1 MKKSKFL
8 SIALAG
14 LMMSTVLANLTACQ
28 EPVPGG
34 TNIDFEDLVPETYG
48 EWDGN
53 YIYRGNVK
61 SKTTGEDAQYLVNQ
75 VELDGVAYDVISCND
90 YEVFEDTLYL
100 TLLVSDMNYSTCLV
114 AYDVY
119 AQEQTLIF
127 HKFRDEKDVATDY
140 FEYEMHYVE
149 QVFDNGDIMVSGTRR
164 WYSMDG
170 TPAPDGAETKT
181 LMFIIDQFGTVVEEV
196 PDDYQFYTRVSKDYW
211 QRYDYTG
218 DSQKLYARAWRGL
231 PVLVYDLAPVHN
243 YKYQVTFVEQ
253 NGAVG
258 YFIETWRDKKE
269 GEWYDRF
276 VKLEFFDLKQNKLT
290 TLFESETDR
299 YAEWVVVPTKTCLYL
314 YDDEDYT
321 YTTKDGENTYTAH
334 KDIVVLTFEYS
345 DKGVKI
351 NVNEGKWSDG
361 KTYKI
366 EAYDELTGDAYARVS
381 WATSASGCDSGG
393 YKNECWEVPVE
404 NDSNKRALK
413 QEKYDESL
421 ENIKNAYYRQD
432 GVAFGDYCVY
442 YVRYQRLRNTI
453 IGQARSAYIFQKYTE
468 STDKT
473 DTMQLWMNG
482 NYTEENEKYCSM
494 MWDFN
499 GEVRNEFIIS
509 KL

>member
-1 MKKSKFL
+1 M
-8 SIALAG
+8 
-14 LMMSTVLANLTACQ
+14 
-28 EPVPGG
+28 
-34 TNIDFEDLVPETYG
+34 
-48 EWDGN
+48 
-53 YIYRGNVK
+53 
-61 SKTTGEDAQYLVNQ
+61 
-75 VELDGVAYDVISCND
+75 
-90 YEVFEDTLYL
+90 
-100 TLLVSDMNYSTCLV
+100 
-114 AYDVY
+114 
-119 AQEQTLIF
+119 
-127 HKFRDEKDVATDY
+127 
-140 FEYEMHYVE
+140 
-149 QVFDNGDIMVSGTRR
+149 
-164 WYSMDG
+164 
-170 TPAPDGAETKT
+170 
-181 LMFIIDQFGTVVEEV
+181 
-196 PDDYQFYTRVSKDYW
+196 
-211 QRYDYTG
+211 
-218 DSQKLYARAWRGL
+218 
-231 PVLVYDLAPVHN
+231 
-243 YKYQVTFVEQ
+243 
-253 NGAVG
+253 
-258 YFIETWRDKKE
+258 
-269 GEWYDRF
+269 
-276 VKLEFFDLKQNKLT
+276 
-290 TLFESETDR
+290 
-299 YAEWVVVPTKTCLYL
+299 PTKTCLYL

-381 WATSASGCDSGG
+381 WAASASGCDSGG
-393 YKNECWEVPVE
+393 YKNEYWEVPVE

-432 GVAFGDYCVY
+432 GVVFGDCVY